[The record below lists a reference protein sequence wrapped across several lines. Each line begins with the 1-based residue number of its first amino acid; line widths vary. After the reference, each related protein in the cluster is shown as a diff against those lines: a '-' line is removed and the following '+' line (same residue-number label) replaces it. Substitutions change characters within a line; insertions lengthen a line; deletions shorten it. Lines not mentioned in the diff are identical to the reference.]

1 MNKLSGGT
9 STGVMK
15 LVGEAISINQKVKN
29 KSEIKLLG
37 IVCLERIKFNQDLI
51 KNSLENKNV

>member
-15 LVGEAISINQKVKN
+15 LVGEAISINQKVNN

-37 IVCLERIKFNQDLI
+37 IV
-51 KNSLENKNV
+51 